1 MIRALDTLSAAET
14 AAIGALVS
22 ASEAFDAASSCIQF
36 DHGLNFRKN
45 IPGWFLAEEHGRIN
59 GIASVF
65 APMEGEAEISVCVA
79 PEARGR
85 GLGDQLF
92 RAARA
97 AWACEGAVRHLLVCD
112 RRSKPGLAFADGRA
126 AGVDHEEFTLRLRE
140 AARWDAAKRLDLRPG
155 SPADAGAMTALLA
168 AAFGD
173 DEAETAAFVQASF
186 ASPSRSA
193 FIAALGGRIA
203 AACFIGDEGGS
214 LSVNTLG
221 VDPALQGRGFG
232 MEFLCAVLEAIGRE
246 KPIRIDVDGENGR
259 ALGLYRKAGF
269 EVERSVAY
277 FIAKDG
283 AMIDGLNIRDARPGD
298 EAALARLADQL
309 GYPAQAETV
318 AARIVKYFG
327 NPEERVIVAELDGGV
342 IAWTSVALVDHFYTP
357 RCVEISGLVVDA
369 GLRGR
374 GIGAAL
380 LAEAK
385 RWAAGLGVATVRLRA
400 NVIRAEAHRFYE
412 RQGFARVK
420 QQIVFETAAA
430 PSGAGGAMGE

>member
-1 MIRALDTLSAAET
+1 MIRALDTLSADET

-85 GLGDQLF
+85 GLGDALY

-112 RRSKPGLAFADGRA
+112 RRSKPGLAFAD
-126 AGVDHEEFTLRLRE
+126 
-140 AARWDAAKRLDLRPG
+140 
-155 SPADAGAMTALLA
+155 
-168 AAFGD
+168 
-173 DEAETAAFVQASF
+173 
-186 ASPSRSA
+186 
-193 FIAALGGRIA
+193 
-203 AACFIGDEGGS
+203 
-214 LSVNTLG
+214 
-221 VDPALQGRGFG
+221 
-232 MEFLCAVLEAIGRE
+232 
-246 KPIRIDVDGENGR
+246 GR

-309 GYPAQAETV
+309 GYPAQADTV
-318 AARIVKYFG
+318 AARIVKYFR

-430 PSGAGGAMGE
+430 PSDAGGARGE

>member
-1 MIRALDTLSAAET
+1 M
-14 AAIGALVS
+14 
-22 ASEAFDAASSCIQF
+22 
-36 DHGLNFRKN
+36 
-45 IPGWFLAEEHGRIN
+45 
-59 GIASVF
+59 
-65 APMEGEAEISVCVA
+65 
-79 PEARGR
+79 
-85 GLGDQLF
+85 
-92 RAARA
+92 
-97 AWACEGAVRHLLVCD
+97 
-112 RRSKPGLAFADGRA
+112 
-126 AGVDHEEFTLRLRE
+126 DHEEFTLRLRE

-173 DEAETAAFVQASF
+173 DAAETAAFVQASF

-193 FIAALGGRIA
+193 FIATLGGRIA

-385 RWAAGLGVATVRLRA
+385 RWAAELGVATVRLRA

-430 PSGAGGAMGE
+430 PSRAGGARGE

>member
-1 MIRALDTLSAAET
+1 MMRTLGSLSADET
-14 AAIGALVS
+14 AAIEALI
-22 ASEAFDAASSCIQF
+22 ARSEAFDAAYSCVQF

-45 IPGWFLAEEHGRIN
+45 IPGWFLAQENGRID
-59 GIASVF
+59 GVASVF

-85 GLGDQLF
+85 GLGGALL

-97 AWACEGAVRHLLVCD
+97 AWAWGGAVRHLLVCD
-112 RRSKPGLAFADGRA
+112 RRSKPGLAFAEGRA
-126 AGVDHEEFTLRLRE
+126 ARVDHEEFTLRLRE
-140 AARWDAAKRLDLRPG
+140 AARWDAAKRLDIRPG
-155 SPADAGAMTALLA
+155 SAADAGAMTALLA

-173 DEAETAAFVQASF
+173 GRAETAAFVQASF
-186 ASPSRSA
+186 ASPTRSA
-193 FIAALGGRIA
+193 FVAALDGRIA
-203 AACFIGDEGGS
+203 AACFVGDEGGS

-221 VDPALQGRGFG
+221 VDHALQGRGFG
-232 MEFLCAVLEAIGRE
+232 MEFLCAVLEATGRE
-246 KPIRIDVDGENGR
+246 KPVLIDVDGGNSR

-269 EVERSVAY
+269 EIERSVAY
-277 FIAKDG
+277 FIAKED

-298 EAALARLADQL
+298 EAALARLAEQL
-309 GYPAQAETV
+309 GYPTSAETV

-327 NPEERVIVAELDGGV
+327 NAEERVIVAELDGVV
-342 IAWTSVALVDHFYTP
+342 IAWTSAALVDHFYTP

-380 LAEAK
+380 LGGVK
-385 RWAAGLGVATVRLRA
+385 RWAAELGVATVRLRA

-420 QQIVFETAAA
+420 QQIVFEAAA
-430 PSGAGGAMGE
+430 DPSGAGGARGE